1 MSLFFTIFI
10 TFLCPFVSAQLP
22 ENDYSQEAF
31 SGYFDVLINFMVPF
45 VIFVMVDFDYDKEGS
60 KIVAQLVRSLIYF
73 LLVGMQQE
81 LAFTFSSVKV
91 SNFIKVLQHIVV
103 ALLLIEIIG
112 EFILSITKEKSSTR
126 NPLNNKKS
134 SSTHERKVEP
144 LLNKS
149 ESKISISSSAD
160 RDTKTTIKKDEQ
172 SEEKENGLK
181 PEPKILI
188 SSSADRDTE
197 TTIENDEQ
205 SEEKEYVIKIEP
217 RILISSSADRYID
230 EIYEQPEEKE
240 NELKPEPMILI
251 SSSADR
257 YIDEIY
263 GQPEEKE
270 NGLKPEPKILIS
282 SSADR
287 YTENAIELKPEPVC
301 LILSSA
307 DKDTKTTTENDEQS
321 EEKENELK
329 PEPKILISSSVIDW
343 IMGNK
348 SIFIRTLF
356 LIDYTSLILFIIL
369 LGFLLNDL
377 KEIIT
382 RNFVIALA
390 ISFTLTFIVQS
401 TILIVANR
409 GSKFN
414 NYIVHHHQVYYKIF
428 PKYHAYITIVIDM
441 TITNVVYFP
450 SLINYFLLQTPDIFN
465 KIFLNVSALFV
476 SSLVMHM
483 YKIILKNEEMEKK
496 GEKVDERR
504 KGSEDYV

>member
-1 MSLFFTIFI
+1 
-10 TFLCPFVSAQLP
+10 
-22 ENDYSQEAF
+22 
-31 SGYFDVLINFMVPF
+31 
-45 VIFVMVDFDYDKEGS
+45 MVDFDYDKEGS
-60 KIVAQLVRSLIYF
+60 KTVAQLVRSLIYF

-91 SNFIKVLQHIVV
+91 SNFIKVLQHILV

-112 EFILSITKEKSSTR
+112 EFTLSITKEKSSIR
-126 NPLNNKKS
+126 NPLNNEKS
-134 SSTHERKVEP
+134 SSIHERKVEP
-144 LLNKS
+144 LLKKS
-149 ESKISISSSAD
+149 ETKISISSSAD
-160 RDTKTTIKKDEQ
+160 RDTKTTIENNVQ
-172 SEEKENGLK
+172 SEEKEN
-181 PEPKILI
+181 E
-188 SSSADRDTE
+188 
-197 TTIENDEQ
+197 
-205 SEEKEYVIKIEP
+205 
-217 RILISSSADRYID
+217 
-230 EIYEQPEEKE
+230 
-240 NELKPEPMILI
+240 
-251 SSSADR
+251 
-257 YIDEIY
+257 
-263 GQPEEKE
+263 
-270 NGLKPEPKILIS
+270 LKPEPKILIS

-287 YTENAIELKPEPVC
+287 YM
-301 LILSSA
+301 
-307 DKDTKTTTENDEQS
+307 DEIYEQP
-321 EEKENELK
+321 EEKENVLK

-348 SIFIRTLF
+348 STFIRTLF

-390 ISFTLTFIVQS
+390 ISFSLTFIVQS

-414 NYIVHHHQVYYKIF
+414 QVYYKIF

-496 GEKVDERR
+496 GGKVDEGR